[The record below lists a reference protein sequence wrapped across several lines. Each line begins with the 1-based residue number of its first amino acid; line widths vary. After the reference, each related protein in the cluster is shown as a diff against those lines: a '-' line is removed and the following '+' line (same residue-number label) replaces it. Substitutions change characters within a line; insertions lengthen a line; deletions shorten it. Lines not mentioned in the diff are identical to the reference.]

1 MYSSVLQR
9 VTDTGDRMTDR
20 QSQVGKSHVK
30 ILFVLFRLTADYE
43 FKPGQ
48 NTIKFNTL
56 KKVTFF
62 LIFAMQGRL

>member
-1 MYSSVLQR
+1 M
-9 VTDTGDRMTDR
+9 TDTADRMTDR
-20 QSQVGKSHVK
+20 QSQEGQSYVN
-30 ILFVLFRLTADYE
+30 ILSVFFFRSPADYE

-62 LIFAMQGRL
+62 LLFAMQGRL